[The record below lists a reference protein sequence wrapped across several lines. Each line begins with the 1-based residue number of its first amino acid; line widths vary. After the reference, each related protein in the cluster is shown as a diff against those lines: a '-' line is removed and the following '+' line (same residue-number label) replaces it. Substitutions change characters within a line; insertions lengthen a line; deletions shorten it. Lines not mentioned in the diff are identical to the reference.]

1 MTHRPPT
8 NMAAS
13 VHQRLKNRAAASGER
28 FNDLMQHY
36 ALERFLYR
44 LSVSAHAEKFVLKGA
59 LLLRVWDIS
68 SIRPTRDI
76 DLLGR
81 MANEPDDVSQ
91 VFREI
96 CETDVPDDGLT
107 FQVPTIRADPIAEEA
122 EYNGVRVSFE
132 TTLHANSRIPMQ
144 VDVGFGD
151 LITPGPESIE
161 YPSMLVMPR
170 AKLRGYPPET
180 TIAEKFHV
188 MLHRGTINSRMKD
201 YFDLWTL
208 SRSRSFE
215 GTILADAIRKTC
227 AHRDTPV
234 ASRLHV
240 LRQSLHADQAKQIQ
254 WKAFLRRIGPG
265 DAPEQFSD
273 VSRAVGAFIMPI
285 AESIARDEP
294 FPNHW
299 PPLGPWK
306 PAGEFS

>member
-1 MTHRPPT
+1 VTQRPPT

-13 VHQRLKNRAAASGER
+13 VHQRLKNTATESGAR
-28 FNDLMQHY
+28 FNDLLQHY

-44 LSVSAHAEKFVLKGA
+44 LSVSSHAEKFVLKGA

-81 MANEPDDVSQ
+81 MANEPDGVAQ

-96 CETDVPDDGLT
+96 CETAVADDGLT
-107 FQVPTIRADPIAEEA
+107 FQVETVRADPITEEA
-122 EYNGVRVSFE
+122 EYNGVRVSFIA
-132 TTLHANSRIPMQ
+132 TLHANSRIPMQ

-151 LITPGPESIE
+151 LITPGPENIE
-161 YPSMLVMPR
+161 YPSLLDMPR

-208 SRSRSFE
+208 SRSRSFD
-215 GTILADAIRKTC
+215 GALLADAIRKTC
-227 AHRDTPV
+227 DHRETPV
-234 ASRLHV
+234 ASRLDV
-240 LRQSLHADQAKQIQ
+240 LKQSLQPDQAKQMQ

-273 VSRAVGAFIMPI
+273 VSRAVAGFIIPI
-285 AESIARDEP
+285 AESIALDEP
-294 FPNHW
+294 FQNHW

-306 PAGEFS
+306 PAGESS